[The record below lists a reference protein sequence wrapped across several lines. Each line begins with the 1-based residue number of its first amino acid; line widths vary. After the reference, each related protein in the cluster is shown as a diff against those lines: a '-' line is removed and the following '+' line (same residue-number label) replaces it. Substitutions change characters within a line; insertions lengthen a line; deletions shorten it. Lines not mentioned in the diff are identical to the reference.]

1 MKLSL
6 DEKNY
11 LRSLKP
17 KIKSN
22 MKKTVAMLR
31 RYAIKYSQDINNIQF
46 NVYCALAE
54 KGFVCPYINSIEKNE
69 FNGSKLEHINIT
81 KNIQYIGQ
89 FAFEDSELSD
99 ITFEPGIKAIYL
111 GAFARTKLR
120 GVELPEGLEKLEPK
134 IFQECKNLQFV
145 YIPDSITVLPS
156 NTFEGCPDSIKI
168 YIHSRKDKP
177 EQLKLKV
184 PQSEI
189 EWYKKHLVV
198 KED

>member
-31 RYAIKYSQDINNIQF
+31 RYAIKYAGDKENIQF

-69 FNGSKLEHINIT
+69 FNESKLEHINIT

-89 FAFEDSELSD
+89 FAFAESELSD
-99 ITFEPGIKAIYL
+99 ITFEPGIKAIYT
-111 GAFARTKLR
+111 GAFEGTKIR
-120 GVELPEGLEKLEPK
+120 GVELPEGLEKLESEV
-134 IFQECKNLQFV
+134 FVDCKNLQFV

-156 NTFEGCPDSIKI
+156 NTFYRCPDSIKV

-184 PQSEI
+184 PQSEV

>member
-22 MKKTVAMLR
+22 MKKTIAMLR
-31 RYAIKYSQDINNIQF
+31 RYAIKYVGDTENIQF

-54 KGFVCPYINSIEKNE
+54 KGFVCPYINSIEEGE
-69 FNGSKLEHINIT
+69 FSGSKLENINIT

-89 FAFEDSELSD
+89 FAFNDSELSD
-99 ITFEPGIKAIYL
+99 ITFEPGVKAIYT
-111 GAFARTKLR
+111 GAFAKTKLR
-120 GVELPEGLEKLEPK
+120 GVELPEGLEKLESEV
-134 IFQECKNLQFV
+134 FVDCRNLQFV
-145 YIPDSITVLPS
+145 YIPDSITALPS
-156 NTFEGCPDSIKI
+156 NTFEGCPESIKI

-184 PQSEI
+184 PQSEV

>member
-22 MKKTVAMLR
+22 MKKTIAMLR
-31 RYAIKYSQDINNIQF
+31 RYAIKYVGDKENIQF

-54 KGFVCPYINSIEKNE
+54 KGFVCPYINSIEEGE
-69 FNGSKLEHINIT
+69 FSGSKLENINIT

-89 FAFEDSELSD
+89 FAFKDSELSD
-99 ITFEPGIKAIYL
+99 ITFEPGVKAIYT
-111 GAFARTKLR
+111 GAFTGTKLR
-120 GVELPEGLEKLEPK
+120 GVELPEGLEKLESEV
-134 IFQECKNLQFV
+134 FVDCRNLQFV
-145 YIPDSITVLPS
+145 YIPDSITALPS
-156 NTFEGCPDSIKI
+156 NTFEGCPESIKI

-184 PQSEI
+184 PQSEV